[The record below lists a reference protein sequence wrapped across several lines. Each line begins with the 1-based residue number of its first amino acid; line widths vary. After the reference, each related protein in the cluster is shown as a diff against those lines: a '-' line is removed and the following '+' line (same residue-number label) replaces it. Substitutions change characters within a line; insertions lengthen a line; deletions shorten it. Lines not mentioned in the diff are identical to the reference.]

1 MTYFDKKT
9 LISIIKK
16 LMDKEQFDL
25 IKHYQAC
32 IEKSTVPLSYK
43 IQFRDRVCYL
53 KSDEGEKPLT
63 LFIKENF
70 TFIVLFHII
79 GLFEKSIPV
88 KDLDKEYKRILA
100 QLDQPTKRSLI
111 CFDQLYRGLYHK
123 YVKAKIEFRKK
134 VGC

>member
-1 MTYFDKKT
+1 MTYFDKKI
-9 LISIIKK
+9 LISLIKT
-16 LMDKEQFDL
+16 LMDKERFNL

-32 IEKSTVPLSYK
+32 IKKSTVPLSYQILIHDK
-43 IQFRDRVCYL
+43 VCYL
-53 KSDEGEKPLT
+53 KSEEEETPLT
-63 LFIKENF
+63 LFIKENC
-70 TFIVLFHII
+70 TFMVLFQIIVLF
-79 GLFEKSIPV
+79 EKCIQV
-88 KDLDKEYKRILA
+88 KDLEKEYRKILA